1 MRKLT
6 LKIMLALFLVLLI
19 SSFIPRLW
27 VQLFSREL
35 PNKEIIGSNIFAYG
49 MIFTAF
55 MTLLLFTTAI
65 NYLIVMRVHSLSEA
79 AKDIAGGNYDI
90 HLPVEGQDEISE
102 LTSSF
107 NKMSQEL
114 KANEY
119 LSKEFARNFSH
130 ELKTPLSIIKG
141 YAELMDSSISDAKEI
156 EEYRQI
162 IIRETER
169 LSALSKTMLQ
179 MSILDTTTIVIKEDV
194 YNVTE
199 QIREVLQFMQ
209 LEYEDKQLELVLKV
223 EEITIKSNQELT
235 HQIWVNLI
243 SNAIRFSH
251 PKTKILLSLQKEDDQ
266 SLVFSITNQG
276 VEIPKEQQKK
286 IFQLF
291 YVVDQSRH
299 EQSSGV
305 GLSLTK
311 KIVDKLGGQIT
322 VKSKEE
328 ETTFQV
334 KIPTT

>member
-6 LKIMLALFLVLLI
+6 LKIMLSLFLVLLI
-19 SSFIPRLW
+19 GSFIPRIWIQIL
-27 VQLFSREL
+27 SREL
-35 PNKEIIGSNIFAYG
+35 PNKEVIGSNIFAYG

-55 MTLLLFTTAI
+55 VTLMLFTTAI
-65 NYLIVMRVHSLSEA
+65 NYLIVKRVHSLSEA
-79 AKDIAGGNYDI
+79 AKGIAKGNYDI
-90 HLPVEGQDEISE
+90 HLEVEGHDEISE

-141 YAELMDSSISDAKEI
+141 YAELMDSSISNETEI
-156 EEYRQI
+156 EEYRTI

-169 LSALSKTMLQ
+169 LSNLSKTMLQ
-179 MSILDTTTIVIKEDV
+179 MSILDSTTIVNKEDA

-199 QIREVLQFMQ
+199 QLREVLQFMQ
-209 LEYEDKQLELVLKV
+209 LEYEEKQMQLNLDV
-223 EEITIKSNQELT
+223 EEIILKNNQELT
-235 HQIWVNLI
+235 HQIWVNLL
-243 SNAIRFSH
+243 SNAIRFADVSS
-251 PKTKILLSLQKEDDQ
+251 TLSLSLKNINDE
-266 SLVFSITNQG
+266 LVFKVTNIG
-276 VEIPKEQQKK
+276 EAIPVEKQDK

-291 YVVDQSRH
+291 YVVEESRQ

-311 KIVDKLGGQIT
+311 KIVEKLDGTISFEST
-322 VKSKEE
+322 KN
-328 ETTFQV
+328 ETTFTV
-334 KIPTT
+334 KLPIS